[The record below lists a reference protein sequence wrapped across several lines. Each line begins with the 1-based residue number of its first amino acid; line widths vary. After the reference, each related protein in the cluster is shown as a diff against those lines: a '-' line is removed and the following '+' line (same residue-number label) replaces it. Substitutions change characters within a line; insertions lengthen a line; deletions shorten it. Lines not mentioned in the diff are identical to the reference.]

1 VTRRQ
6 PPDLESGGSGRH
18 DRVLRRERAQRLLI
32 VGLDNREA
40 AGVLVG
46 QDRSENHHVATAIVM
61 VAPAVEVDE
70 MLSPLGDDAQDLV
83 RLTLADRE
91 TAALEASLGAAP
103 PGSP

>member
-1 VTRRQ
+1 VGVLGG
-6 PPDLESGGSGRH
+6 PPGIAVG
-18 DRVLRRERAQRLLI
+18 LLLGAI
-32 VGLDNREA
+32 VGANVGSPQEVEAEPLPLTERLRE
-40 AGVLVG
+40 GVPRG
-46 QDRSENHHVATAIVM
+46 SSAIVM